1 MQVILDNNDTNKLNF
16 QHSVAALDIH
26 KYYNVKMNDHL
37 ENISLWQVLENRV
50 QIEMISHDFHKHEL
64 KHANSLKFEVFLLFL
79 FLK

>member
-1 MQVILDNNDTNKLNF
+1 MVL
-16 QHSVAALDIH
+16 
-26 KYYNVKMNDHL
+26 NDHL